1 MKAYRTARVFILTFA
16 FALLIGFCTVGILM
30 LVRDWNSQSDLDG
43 LLPSPNAI
51 VAAWETHGEIIRTVY
66 VPNTLI
72 VTLSGLA
79 IAIVFGLF
87 LAAVMDLVPFVRLIL
102 YPILVFTQ
110 TIPTFAIAVMLIL
123 IFGFGPGPKI
133 VVVILFCYFAIAIN
147 TLDGLQGV
155 EPGQVNLLRSMGAN
169 SLQIWWKVR
178 LPTAMPAFFS
188 GLRLA
193 ATYSVIGTVIGEY
206 VGSGDGLGKYL
217 QRSYRSFN
225 TDQVFLAVI
234 VISTVTTVLVLFVSI
249 VENVML
255 RWRHPGGITMFRI
268 LSVLATVLV
277 IGGSL
282 AQDDVPR
289 LNQRTAVNLLL
300 DWTPNTNHI
309 GFYVAEALGYFD
321 EANIDL
327 SILEPAD
334 LSVEQAVDTGIAAFG
349 IGFQEFTTG
358 AIVGGAEVVSVAAII
373 QHNTSGFAT
382 LAENHTLETP
392 ADLATLHYAG
402 FSLPDLENAILS
414 LLLECDDSAW
424 DETNYVDVG
433 FADPIELM
441 KHKRVDFA
449 WIFYG
454 WQGLAAE
461 VSGDELDV
469 LMLTAYADCVP
480 DYYTPILI
488 TSQMLIDENPEL
500 VAAFVHATA
509 RGYNYAIEN
518 AIEAADIL
526 LETVPELDSDLVYAS
541 AEWLAG
547 QFQADADQWGEQSLD
562 IWEGF
567 TEFLLDNELISEAIE
582 VENAFTNDFLPGS

>member
-1 MKAYRTARVFILTFA
+1 MSVDRITRILILVAA
-16 FALLIGFCTVGILM
+16 FALLIGFCTAGIAL
-30 LVRDWNSQSDLDG
+30 LARDWNNQSDLEG
-43 LLPSPNAI
+43 LLPSLSEI
-51 VAAWETHGEIIRTVY
+51 GSAWETHGEVIRTVY
-66 VPNTLI
+66 VPNTLM

-79 IAIVFGLF
+79 IAVVLGLF
-87 LAAVMDLVPFVRLIL
+87 LAALMDLVPIIRLVL
-102 YPILVFTQ
+102 YPILVLTQ

-155 EPGQVNLLRSMGAN
+155 ETGQVNLLRSMGAN
-169 SLQIWWKVR
+169 PLQIWWKVR

-193 ATYSVIGTVIGEY
+193 ATYSVIGAVIGEY

-225 TDQVFLAVI
+225 TDQVFLAII
-234 VISTVTTVLVLFVSI
+234 VIAVVTAALVLFVSI
-249 VENVML
+249 VEYAML
-255 RWRHPGGITMFRI
+255 RWRHPGGFTMFRTFSI
-268 LSVLATVLV
+268 LVMISVLVT
-277 IGGSL
+277 GGSI
-282 AQDDVPR
+282 AQDENTEVK
-289 LNQRTAVNLLL
+289 LLL

-309 GFYVAEALGYFD
+309 GFYVADALGYFD

-334 LSVEQAVDTGIAAFG
+334 LSVEQAVDTGVVEFG

-358 AIVGGAEVVSVAAII
+358 AIAGGAEVISVAAII

-382 LAENHTLETP
+382 LSESHTLETP
-392 ADLATLHYAG
+392 ADLASLNYAG

-414 LLLECDDSAW
+414 LLLECDDTSW
-424 DETNYVDVG
+424 DEANYVDVG

-441 KHKRVDFA
+441 KRERVDFA
-449 WIFYG
+449 WVFYG

-469 LMLTAYADCVP
+469 LMLMDYVDCVP

-488 TSQMLIDENPEL
+488 TSQALIDENPEL
-500 VAAFVHATA
+500 VTDFVHASA
-509 RGYNYAIEN
+509 RGYDYAIEN
-518 AIEAADIL
+518 PEEAAEIL
-526 LETVPELDSDLVYAS
+526 LEAVPELDSDLVHAS
-541 AEWLAG
+541 AAWLAD
-547 QFQADADQWGEQSLD
+547 QFQADADQWGEQSMD
-562 IWEGF
+562 VWEGF
-567 TEFLLDNELISEAIE
+567 TEFLLENELIAEPIE
-582 VENAFTNDFLPGS
+582 VEAAFTNDFLPDHD